1 MKAMLAAAFVA
12 LPSLAQAATCEESFK
27 KTVNPLMGSQY
38 ASSVTIE
45 GLTRQSAIAQMRGV
59 AQKNSL
65 SVLVD
70 EPENGS
76 MLLEDPENFQH
87 KAIPIVVSATE
98 AGRATTVEMVIKTG
112 SGAFAK
118 NDAMRAAICGMLAD
132 IKPGRAATAMAAA
145 PAKPIKMQAFVL
157 SQQVSRDAK
166 ENAAAIPLR
175 YRGRVYTLTGV
186 VDYVIKDGDGYR
198 VAFDVQPKTA
208 LLGPLPGIV
217 GDPEGISCLMA
228 PGQTAYAL
236 SLRKTNNATL
246 TGVFHDYDEFKHH
259 MWLKDCRP
267 G

>member
-1 MKAMLAAAFVA
+1 MKALLAAALVA
-12 LPSLAQAATCEESFK
+12 LPSLGHAATCEESFK
-27 KTVNPLMGSQY
+27 KSVNPLLGSQY
-38 ASSVTIE
+38 AASVTVD

-87 KAIPIVVSATE
+87 KAIPIVISATE
-98 AGRATTVEMVIKTG
+98 SGRATTVEMVIKTG

-132 IKPGRAATAMAAA
+132 IKPGRGVAPSAAA
-145 PAKPIKMQAFVL
+145 PARPIKMQAFVL
-157 SQQVSRDAK
+157 SQQVSRDEK

-175 YRGRVYTLTGV
+175 YKGRVYTLTGI
-186 VDYVIKDGDGYR
+186 VDYVIKDGDTYR
-198 VAFDVQPKTA
+198 VAFDVEPKTE
-208 LLGPLPGIV
+208 LLGPLPGIQGLPV
-217 GDPEGISCLMA
+217 GISCLVA
-228 PGQTAYAL
+228 QGQTAYAL
-236 SLRKTNNATL
+236 ALRITNKVTL